1 MTREETI
8 AALDSKGIE
17 YNKFWKTPKL
27 AELLGAEPAPK
38 APAYS
43 DEEIARIG
51 KDLSGA
57 GKPPIEK
64 ILEMTTREGGEAA
77 TKSGIIVPGSVLA
90 SYKPTKWRYGIDKGR
105 ETARVYR
112 TSPSGYNETV
122 REYSRAAHG
131 ENFLALAD
139 GFAKKNA

>member
-1 MTREETI
+1 MTREEIT
-8 AALDSKGIE
+8 AELGSRGIE
-17 YNKFWKTPKL
+17 YNKFWKTDRLEALLPK
-27 AELLGAEPAPK
+27 EPVADQ
-38 APAYS
+38 PAYT
-43 DEEIARIG
+43 DERIAAIARE
-51 KDLSGA
+51 LSGA

-64 ILEMTTREGGEAA
+64 VLEMTTREGGEAA
-77 TKSGIIVPGSVLA
+77 TKSGIIVPGEVLA

-122 REYSRAAHG
+122 REYSKSVHG